1 MAQTNVQVFSG
12 NVGIGTT
19 SPSYKLDNNH
29 NSTRLA
35 GVINYTKT
43 ASSVNSDTYVYIG
56 RFTTTGVNTVNIYCS
71 GNSSFSGNYATF
83 IRHYDQIPTVPYLL
97 QGDLYTTHKFYYQIV
112 DVTSYDVWHRQ
123 TTLPGLT
130 CTYYISGPSVD
141 LPSEP
146 AVTNR
151 LEFPYGHIA
160 KQGFSSGITTN
171 SFNSRVGI
179 GITSPGG
186 LLDIRA
192 VASDPSIPTVHIG
205 DNAADYG
212 DYGMVNLVRLAT
224 ESGSKA
230 HLAFIRSGNT
240 VFCQGFYNDT
250 NTFGFWPSF
259 GSVTNTP
266 AMSFATNG
274 NVGIGTTDPSQ
285 GNLTV
290 QGLGADPYFF
300 GQSSGTYADATD
312 FTGLGHFKST
322 GSHGVIRVSNSSDT
336 AGSTR
341 IDFNTRLGGYWGTN
355 SVLSSFFRGTAP
367 AAGRIMVS
375 GETGDYYEDACMTF
389 WTCRDGYDTGG
400 RFDNLGGTGSL
411 RERMRITS
419 TGNVGI
425 GTNNPT
431 SKLQVHGDIQMR
443 GDDSLVSGSR
453 GDNFS
458 YDGSTMPHYGI
469 LWRNHSAAVG
479 SKTMQM
485 SGHGGIRFFTQ
496 GNERMTI
503 RHSGAVGIGT
513 ADPGY
518 KLDVPLGNQCF
529 INGVRFFSFGS
540 NTVNTVIDTGIPM
553 RGYGGGGSVL
563 LFFSFHNSSG
573 DQSRTDAYILRK
585 SYDASWVSDGTSVHT
600 ICSLRGGSS
609 QSGTLSF
616 GFNGSHLTCTYNQG
630 GAQNYYALSFDNF

>member
-274 NVGIGTTDPSQ
+274 RVGLGTTSPSSKLHIYDSSSSVIHVGTDTGQAQLLLTSGASVRRASRIDFARADNGTQYASIIGDYQQSGLFDLTFVNNTAGRTMTILQSGNVGIGTTVPVTKFHAIGGSMWLGGVVNEGYYADTRALKVKKYAYGINTNTLAVSFELGDVYRAGIAKVYFASGVSGQTVVPTTMYGVWGFSYTNNNFAATTMQ
-285 GNLTV
+285 YYETHAGNGITFTVTNGNTLTV
-290 QGLGADPYFF
+290 R
-300 GQSSGTYADATD
+300 GTMY
-312 FTGLGHFKST
+312 
-322 GSHGVIRVSNSSDT
+322 
-336 AGSTR
+336 
-341 IDFNTRLGGYWGTN
+341 
-355 SVLSSFFRGTAP
+355 SSFSYP
-367 AAGRIMVS
+367 AMEV
-375 GETGDYYEDACMTF
+375 ELYYA
-389 WTCRDGYDTGG
+389 
-400 RFDNLGGTGSL
+400 
-411 RERMRITS
+411 
-419 TGNVGI
+419 
-425 GTNNPT
+425 
-431 SKLQVHGDIQMR
+431 
-443 GDDSLVSGSR
+443 
-453 GDNFS
+453 
-458 YDGSTMPHYGI
+458 
-469 LWRNHSAAVG
+469 
-479 SKTMQM
+479 
-485 SGHGGIRFFTQ
+485 GGIY
-496 GNERMTI
+496 
-503 RHSGAVGIGT
+503 A
-513 ADPGY
+513 
-518 KLDVPLGNQCF
+518 NQ
-529 INGVRFFSFGS
+529 
-540 NTVNTVIDTGIPM
+540 
-553 RGYGGGGSVL
+553 
-563 LFFSFHNSSG
+563 
-573 DQSRTDAYILRK
+573 
-585 SYDASWVSDGTSVHT
+585 
-600 ICSLRGGSS
+600 
-609 QSGTLSF
+609 
-616 GFNGSHLTCTYNQG
+616 
-630 GAQNYYALSFDNF
+630 